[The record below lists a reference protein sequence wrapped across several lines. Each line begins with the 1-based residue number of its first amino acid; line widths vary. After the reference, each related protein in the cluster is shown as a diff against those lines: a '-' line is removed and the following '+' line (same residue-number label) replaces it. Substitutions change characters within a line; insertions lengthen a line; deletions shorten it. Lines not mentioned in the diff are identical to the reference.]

1 MNVMISGILPRF
13 MNSPEHAKMLEF
25 VDGSEPLP
33 NGSSLDVPPPYR
45 SIYTVMDLDI
55 LPTKKFSCREL
66 VSDRLLYHQFYTYL
80 RQHDVHD
87 SLLGVRMLTIF
98 EERIT
103 VKDWE
108 HAEQVAWEIY
118 RYFVA
123 PDSSFAVEIDD
134 IELKEILR
142 RYYENIEI
150 LSNPTPNST
159 LLVVT
164 NKYGFFIS
172 FLSTLENMFSNTS
185 PHT

>member
-108 HAEQVAWEIY
+108 HADQVAWEIY

-150 LSNPTPNST
+150 LFNPTPNPHY
-159 LLVVT
+159 LL
-164 NKYGFFIS
+164 
-172 FLSTLENMFSNTS
+172 
-185 PHT
+185 

>member
-1 MNVMISGILPRF
+1 MKMCDFLTRCEILPPK
-13 MNSPEHAKMLEF
+13 STLE
-25 VDGSEPLP
+25 
-33 NGSSLDVPPPYR
+33 VPPPYR
-45 SIYTVMDLDI
+45 LIYTMADMDI

-80 RQHDVHD
+80 RQRNAHD

-123 PDSSFAVEIDD
+123 HGSCFEMK
-134 IELKEILR
+134 IEQLERKEILR
-142 RYYENIEI
+142 RYDTKQT
-150 LSNPTPNST
+150 LSEP
-159 LLVVT
+159 
-164 NKYGFFIS
+164 
-172 FLSTLENMFSNTS
+172 
-185 PHT
+185 